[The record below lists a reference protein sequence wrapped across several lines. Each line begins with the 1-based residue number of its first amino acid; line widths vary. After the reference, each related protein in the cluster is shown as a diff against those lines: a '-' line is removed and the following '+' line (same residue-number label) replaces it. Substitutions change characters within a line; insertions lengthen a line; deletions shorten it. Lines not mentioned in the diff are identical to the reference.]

1 MGNLPW
7 FSSSWWVAGLLS
19 ALSLGV
25 AVWVLVVVRRS
36 RLPARLSLE
45 SPALAAQVQKLQVS
59 LEEEIQRRLA
69 QGQMLISFAHDLRQ
83 PLQAIAAHRSMLSE
97 RLASRQDLGPDGQ
110 GVGDGLAGISACLQI
125 ANELVESALDTER
138 LANNSISPRH
148 EVVDIESFCR
158 DFVEQLRPLA
168 TSFHSELQ
176 LYCWQPQETCVST
189 DPRLLGRILRNL
201 LINALRHADGRRI
214 RLTIRSRQST
224 CRVAV
229 LDNGMGMAAEVRE
242 RLRQGFR
249 SSIPS
254 YVLPNAKGS
263 GLGLLISRQLASSIG
278 ARLGVSSHL
287 ARGSGFFLDLPVCS
301 RPGVALSQAAMNPGE
316 PCPRPATS
324 QDKFIVWI
332 QHPAVL
338 LDAKTDA
345 TIEAFRLALK
355 AEGHRIIDSSD
366 GSLRVT
372 QLEGLKESPL
382 FIVYVYCQGQD
393 AATQITRLRDEFNED
408 LPVLD
413 LTLGHDSDKTWAQ
426 DTPAIQIGPPY
437 SLKTLEAAVLRLQA
451 RPFTSPPSPVAEP
464 SR

>member
-1 MGNLPW
+1 MAQKYILKYYFAMGNLPW
-7 FSSSWWVAGLLS
+7 IFSSWWVAGLLS

-25 AVWVLVVVRRS
+25 AVWIAAVFRRKKS
-36 RLPARLSLE
+36 LDRLSAE
-45 SPALAAQVQKLQVS
+45 NRALAAQVQNLHDR
-59 LEEEIQRRLA
+59 LEEETQRRLA
-69 QGQMLISFAHDLRQ
+69 QGQLLISFSHDLRQ

-97 RLASRQDLGPDGQ
+97 SLANRQGMVFDGQ
-110 GVGDGLAGISACLQI
+110 GLGDGLGDGLGGIAACLQI

-148 EVVDIESFCR
+148 QLVDIELFCR

-214 RLTIRSRQST
+214 RLTIRSRQGT

-229 LDNGMGMAAEVRE
+229 LDNGMGMTAEVRK

-254 YVLPNAKGS
+254 HVLSNDKGS

-287 ARGSGFFLDLPVCS
+287 ARGSGFFLDLPVCLRS
-301 RPGVALSQAAMNPGE
+301 GVAPVQT
-316 PCPRPATS
+316 ATL
-324 QDKFIVWI
+324 QDRFIIWI
-332 QHPAVL
+332 QHAAVV
-338 LDAKTDA
+338 LDPKTSA
-345 TIEAFRLALK
+345 TIEAFRHALE
-355 AEGHRIIDSSD
+355 AEGHRIIDSTD
-366 GSLRVT
+366 GSLRVA
-372 QLEGLKESPL
+372 QLEGLRESPL
-382 FIVYVYCQGQD
+382 FIVCVNRQGQG
-393 AATQITRLRDEFNED
+393 AAPQITRLRDEFNED

-413 LTLGHDSDKTWAQ
+413 LTLGHESDKTWDQ
-426 DTPAIQIGPPY
+426 DTSVIRMGPPY
-437 SLKTLEAAVLRLQA
+437 SLKTLKAAALRLRA
-451 RPFTSPPSPVAEP
+451 RAF
-464 SR
+464 